1 MIVGSGRDPFRP
13 ALKSFLNFRYWVF
26 GGQRTLENS
35 FSCLGLLG
43 QNYPTL
49 PPYAPSTPSG
59 SANYLAGVYK
69 VYAALA
75 VASNSI
81 LQYLFGLAL
90 PLVDD
95 TRK

>member
-1 MIVGSGRDPFRP
+1 
-13 ALKSFLNFRYWVF
+13 
-26 GGQRTLENS
+26 
-35 FSCLGLLG
+35 LLG

-49 PPYAPSTPSG
+49 PPYGSSASSTPSG
-59 SANYLAGVYK
+59 SANHLAGVYK
-69 VYAALA
+69 VYAAPA

-81 LQYLFGLAL
+81 LQYRFGLAL